1 MQVAELEGKV
11 KEMMLLKFGQVVDL
25 DRLEGL
31 GTNRIVEE
39 LRGRLRALEHSAR
52 QDMAELEAQ
61 VETERHRLVAATREN
76 THRLDQ
82 LHELLTAQTQVE
94 QRLNGRQKSIV
105 SVSQVHLLYMG
116 VIYLPNSVQGREV
129 AGGGVQPDSH
139 ERRQLIQ
146 LVRLQARDIEAL
158 RGEIQLLSHKG
169 GHILPP
175 SQPPINPQL
184 SPQ

>member
-1 MQVAELEGKV
+1 M
-11 KEMMLLKFGQVVDL
+11 LKFGQVVDL

-39 LRGRLRALEHSAR
+39 LRGRLRALEHQSR

-61 VETERHRLVAATREN
+61 VETERHRLVAVTREN

-105 SVSQVHLLYMG
+105 SLSQSHQLHTGVH
-116 VIYLPNSVQGREV
+116 VIYSPPPQGREV

-139 ERRQLIQ
+139 ERTQLLH

-175 SQPPINPQL
+175 AQPPINPQL

>member
-1 MQVAELEGKV
+1 
-11 KEMMLLKFGQVVDL
+11 MLLKFGQVVDL

-31 GTNRIVEE
+31 GTNWIVEE
-39 LRGRLRALEHSAR
+39 LRGRLHALEHSAR

-61 VETERHRLVAATREN
+61 VETERHRLVAVTREN

-105 SVSQVHLLYMG
+105 SVTG
-116 VIYLPNSVQGREV
+116 TPVIHGSNLSPAPNSVQGCEV

-158 RGEIQLLSHKG
+158 RGEIHS
-169 GHILPP
+169 
-175 SQPPINPQL
+175 
-184 SPQ
+184 

>member
-39 LRGRLRALEHSAR
+39 LRGRLHALEHSAR

-61 VETERHRLVAATREN
+61 VETERHRLVAVTREN

-116 VIYLPNSVQGREV
+116 VIYPPPPTVSRVARWQEGVFNQTVMRE
-129 AGGGVQPDSH
+129 DS
-139 ERRQLIQ
+139 
-146 LVRLQARDIEAL
+146 
-158 RGEIQLLSHKG
+158 
-169 GHILPP
+169 
-175 SQPPINPQL
+175 
-184 SPQ
+184 